1 MGAVGWRLLT
11 VQGRNNM
18 MLHKALFFAT
28 ILALYI
34 PEVQCQGSKERFD
47 AILTKFGFSGLP
59 AHRVYQPKE
68 PIKGSAT
75 EGMEEQNI
83 IHDVV
88 RIKKIKKRFHTLI
101 GKRKFNKTKK
111 KFRTRV
117 EPLTTYPDIGVR
129 GSDLKLLNER
139 IKNPVY
145 KSRYPGRRYI

>member
-1 MGAVGWRLLT
+1 MGAVGWGLSL
-11 VQGRNNM
+11 VLDIFIM
-18 MLHKALFFAT
+18 VVLKALFFAT
-28 ILALYI
+28 MLALYL

-75 EGMEEQNI
+75 EGVEEQNI

-88 RIKKIKKRFHTLI
+88 RIKKVKKRFHTLI
-101 GKRKFNKTKK
+101 GKKKFDKTKK